1 MCYNPYIISERRIDM
16 SKDYTFNPGDFVV
29 YPAHGVGQ
37 VQAIQKT
44 VVAGQN
50 MDVIAINF
58 NKDKMMVRIPLTSA
72 PKSGLR
78 QVSDA
83 SVMDIALHTLKGK
96 PKIKRAQWSKR
107 SQEYVAKIN
116 SGDPVAVAEV
126 VRDLYKN
133 PAVSEQTFSERQLYE
148 QALKRFASEYAV
160 VHQIQETDAL
170 SQLESLLQSKSPA
183 VKTTL

>member
-1 MCYNPYIISERRIDM
+1 M

-37 VQAIQKT
+37 VKAIQKT

-72 PKSGLR
+72 PTSGLR

-126 VRDLYKN
+126 VRIF
-133 PAVSEQTFSERQLYE
+133 V
-148 QALKRFASEYAV
+148 
-160 VHQIQETDAL
+160 
-170 SQLESLLQSKSPA
+170 
-183 VKTTL
+183 